1 MHDRRHPL
9 LVLWATVAVSAF
21 AAALLPVTAA
31 PAAAPRPLFEQIGTL
46 ERFGAD
52 ARAAFGSQ
60 VVPTWENASTF
71 QRQRQGGMIV
81 LPAVRQLWQLYIGAS
96 GAETMV
102 AVRDLDTLKIVR
114 TLKLDYGLLRA
125 PTAATEGGDW
135 THAVDDTG
143 TRLFLLRSSKLFVHE
158 IDLRTFAS
166 KAWPTPWSG
175 IGLEPPIHNAGMT
188 YDPFEDDLLLLSGGP
203 GASATNVNTFVY
215 RLDVTGTPPAAAPP
229 TEPQKVYRL
238 RSCTGPVTA
247 TDSVGD
253 DTLNWDV
260 LVTKDHLYV
269 PCQRAGHTVIVV
281 RMKRPE
287 GNDPDHVEDVAAGP
301 VYGENVQADPG
312 SGRLFVATFTGQ
324 EIWAFE
330 AATMSFVGAV
340 ATGPQGTQL
349 PTGYGLDRATGRVYF
364 QSPSFGLGVVEGRFF
379 PVPQARTDAARKA
392 TGQERIWA
400 DAATNRVFV
409 LEGDAINQNKAA
421 AYRIY
426 RTEPAPVPPSAPD
439 PDRNTADVDERDG
452 VTEVRYNASGSGY
465 GSRVLLAKGY
475 ATVVP
480 APTAGVVAPTFP
492 VFDRF
497 KERCGYTD
505 RDLFLGRVARA
516 EYDTGS
522 TAAAAAAVDADS
534 ATKQDLNQLT
544 SRCFKELGTAGDAK
558 RWAYEPAV
566 CATSEG
572 DEAKTDEGGGDG
584 VLPNPGTSSV
594 HCPEPGRTLEARAES
609 TLTGATVE
617 VDRSWTTTRIE
628 RTGEGVRSTVESVA
642 QGVTLGDVL
651 SIGEIRSRATSTS
664 NGRPKRGDMSTHD
677 IEIRNVVFQGQ
688 PVPTCQPTCDPVL
701 LERDLNALAGARA
714 VFRTGHGDNSGR
726 DEALVDGSPRGAQTA
741 VQKSVARQSSDR
753 ALVGDFT
760 TEVPALE
767 MTVFNDNV
775 EWGRARQVYQF
786 AGVATSAT
794 YNIVLRPSFGAL
806 PEDPGLPEDPVV
818 ADGGSTPFGDL
829 LEQVGTGGT
838 GPLPVAE
845 AALRTDDDD
854 GPGGLAGVVK
864 AVARGLRLFLTSP
877 RTALLLLT
885 AWALLGSPAVLSRR
899 RRLLA
904 GVRGG

>member
-1 MHDRRHPL
+1 MHTRRHPL
-9 LVLWATVAVSAF
+9 LVLWATAALAAV

-31 PAAAPRPLFEQIGTL
+31 PAAAPRPLFEEIGTL

-52 ARAAFGSQ
+52 ARAALGAKF
-60 VVPTWENASTF
+60 VPTWESATAVQQNTSGTV
-71 QRQRQGGMIV
+71 IV
-81 LPAVRQLWQLYIGAS
+81 LPAVRQMWQLYAT
-96 GAETMV
+96 ETQTGV
-102 AVRDLDTLKIVR
+102 VVRDLDTLRIARSFVFN
-114 TLKLDYGLLRA
+114 DAFDRA
-125 PTAATEGGDW
+125 TISQGGEW
-135 THAVDDTG
+135 THAVDPTG
-143 TRLFLLRSSKLFVHE
+143 TRLFLLDSGERHVYEFDV
-158 IDLRTFAS
+158 RTFAF
-166 KAWPTPWSG
+166 KKWPLPWSASAVG
-175 IGLEPPIHNAGMT
+175 VVVVRFAGMT
-188 YDPFEDDLLLLSGGP
+188 YDPFEDDLVLLFGGP
-203 GASATNVNTFVY
+203 GAFSVANSNTFLY
-215 RLDVTGTPPAAAPP
+215 RLDVTGTPPASAPA
-229 TEPQKVYRL
+229 TELQEVYRL
-238 RSCTGPVTA
+238 RSCTGPITP
-247 TDSVGD
+247 TDIGD
-253 DTLNWDV
+253 DTLNWEM

-281 RMKRPE
+281 RTARPDD
-287 GNDPDHVEDVAAGP
+287 NDPTHVEDVAAGP

-312 SGRLFVATFTGQ
+312 SGRLFVATFAGK

-330 AATMSFVGAV
+330 AATMSFVGAA
-340 ATGPQGTQL
+340 ATGPQGTQA
-349 PTGYGLDRATGRVYF
+349 PTGFGLDRASGRVFF

-379 PVPQARTDAARKA
+379 PVPQARTDPARKA

-400 DAATNRVFV
+400 DGPTNRLFV
-409 LEGDAINQNKAA
+409 LEGDAINQNKVPD
-421 AYRIY
+421 YRVY

-439 PDRNTADVDERDG
+439 PDRNTADVAEKDG

-480 APTAGVVAPTFP
+480 APTAGTEVPTFP
-492 VFDRF
+492 VFDGF

-534 ATKQDLNQLT
+534 ATRQDLNKP
-544 SRCFKELGTAGDAK
+544 SRCRELGLLLGDDDG

-572 DEAKTDEGGGDG
+572 DKPLGDEGGGEG
-584 VLPNPGTSSV
+584 ILPNPGTSSV
-594 HCPEPGRTLEARAES
+594 RCPEPGRTLEARAES
-609 TLTGATVE
+609 TLTGEVVE

-628 RTGEGVRSTVESVA
+628 RTAEGVRSVVESVA

-651 SIGEIRSRATSTS
+651 SIGEVRSRATSTS
-664 NGRPKRGDMSTHD
+664 DGRPRREDMSTHD
-677 IEIRNVVFQGQ
+677 IEIRNVVFEGK
-688 PVPTCQPTCDPVL
+688 PLSTCDPTCDPAR
-701 LERDLNALAGARA
+701 LERDLNTLAGGRA

-741 VQKSVARQSSDR
+741 VQKSTARQASDR

-760 TEVPALE
+760 VEVPAFE
-767 MTVFNDNV
+767 MTVFNDNTK
-775 EWGRARQVYQF
+775 WGRARQVYQF

-794 YNIVLRPSFGAL
+794 YNVVLRPTFGSL
-806 PEDPGLPEDPVV
+806 PEDPGLPEDTGV

-829 LEQVGTGGT
+829 LEQVGTGSAAFPAVT
-838 GPLPVAE
+838 S
-845 AALRTDDDD
+845 AALGRDDD
-854 GPGGLAGVVK
+854 GPGGLAGIVK